1 MEVALIWLI
10 MISQDKQ
17 SGDRWLMID
26 GRGNR
31 RLIIDRSCFTLAD
44 HYKSGLGSQVTGGW

>member
-26 GRGNR
+26 GRGDR
-31 RLIIDRSCFTLAD
+31 LLIIDGSCFTLAD
-44 HYKSGLGSQVTGGW
+44 HYKSGDRWLVID